1 LSAIAR
7 LIVPDKVPPCN
18 LKTKSA
24 SISIVGMGYVG
35 LCTAATFASR
45 GIRTIGIDIA
55 QARVE
60 QIRRGKAPLHE
71 PQLDSILKNVVR
83 KKLLDA
89 TSDISVAA
97 HTDTTFLTVGTP
109 SQPDGSIDLS
119 YIKNATEDLGNAV
132 REKRGYHLVVVKST
146 VVPGTTN
153 GTVKRFLEQSS
164 RKTIGS
170 EVGLC
175 ANPEFL
181 KEGTAINDALHP
193 DKIVIGSNDKKSAS
207 ELAKL
212 YRRFYGARLPPVIL
226 TSPEAAELVK
236 YASNAFLATKV
247 SFINTIANIAELIPG
262 VDVGMIAEAIGL
274 DPRIGGL
281 FLKAG
286 PGYGGSCFHKDL
298 QALINYSQNKN
309 YDPLLFRA
317 TEETNEQQAN
327 RVVGL
332 AEKLLGSLS
341 SKRVAVLGL
350 SFKKDTDDIRE
361 AASIRV
367 INQLKNKGARVIAYD
382 PMAITNTKKQLSEQI
397 DYAENAHSALKGADC
412 AIVMTEW
419 DEIRRLRAKDF
430 QAYMKTPNLVDARRI
445 YNPEE
450 FSGLNYVSI
459 GRGFST
465 GTKWLTPVF
474 SLNPRG

>member
-1 LSAIAR
+1 M
-7 LIVPDKVPPCN
+7 
-18 LKTKSA
+18 KTKSA

-45 GIRTIGIDIA
+45 GIRTIGIDID

-71 PQLDSILKNVVR
+71 PQLDSMLKNVVR
-83 KKLLDA
+83 RKLLDA

-119 YIKNATEDLGNAV
+119 YIKNATEDLGNAL

-212 YRRFYGARLPPVIL
+212 YRRFYGAKLPPVIL

-247 SFINTIANIAELIPG
+247 SFINTIANIAEQIPG
-262 VDVGMIAEAIGL
+262 VDVGTISEAIGL
-274 DPRIGGL
+274 DPRIGPL

-309 YDPLLFRA
+309 YDPVLFRA
-317 TEETNEQQAN
+317 TEETNEQQAS

-350 SFKKDTDDIRE
+350 AFKKDTDDIRE
-361 AASIRV
+361 AASIRL
-367 INQLKNKGARVIAYD
+367 INQLKKKGARVIAYD
-382 PMAITNTKKQLSEQI
+382 PMAIPNTKKQFPDQI
-397 DYAENAHSALKGADC
+397 DYAENAHSALRGADC
-412 AIVMTEW
+412 AIIMTEW
-419 DEIRRLRAKDF
+419 DQIRKLKAKDF
-430 QAYMKTPNLVDARRI
+430 QEYMKTPNIIDARRI

-450 FSGLNYVSI
+450 FSGPNYVSI
-459 GRGFST
+459 GLGPST
-465 GTKWLTPVF
+465 GTK
-474 SLNPRG
+474 